1 MLIPQELQLSLIDH
15 MKSISVLR
23 LAAILLCCMYLLGF
37 ASLQAQVNKWVN
49 YTPNLTTVLKNPA
62 MGWMMYEEGWSFQG
76 TRHNKSNIYTP
87 EVFWEQMEECK
98 AADYANILYIRMLWK
113 DLEPEEGKYAW
124 IYNEQYKW
132 YIQKAKDKGLKLAF
146 RVFFH
151 GVDGVPSYV
160 YEAGATESPIDD
172 EGKTQPYYDNPVF
185 LEKLD
190 KFVEAFAKEYD
201 NPDEVDYIDAYG
213 LGRWGEGHGLAL
225 EKKENLETVIRQVTG
240 SYARHFKKVLTVMNL
255 SQSDYRF
262 SKPLVYDKLGFLPR
276 RDGIGSFW
284 FSNEERAMVH
294 DELFPKRALI
304 GEGCWWFNAQ
314 DGDNSKYKHFQ
325 GDKRFAMNDFKEA
338 FTVSVTDALD
348 SHCNTLD
355 LRVPL
360 QCKFWIEEL
369 PDQVQ
374 RFITLGGYRLYPD
387 YIKVEQDH
395 KTLTLFHSWKNYGV
409 GVLPNNHPNWNYKYQ
424 VSFVLMNERQEIVFL
439 HTEPEAEPSEWLKGM
454 SYNYLSQFDIPAK
467 LRGKYTL
474 CVGLTDKTK
483 NNEAAIDLAVSE
495 NLKIGKWISVVGLEL

>member
-1 MLIPQELQLSLIDH
+1 
-15 MKSISVLR
+15 MKSISILR
-23 LAAILLCCMYLLGF
+23 LTAILLCSMHLLGS
-37 ASLQAQVNKWVN
+37 ASLQAQMNKWVN
-49 YTPNLTTVLKNPA
+49 YSPDLTTVLKNPA

-87 EVFWEQMEECK
+87 EVFWKQMEECK
-98 AADYANILYIRMLWK
+98 AADYSNILYIRMLWK

-124 IYNEQYKW
+124 IYNERYKW

-190 KFVEAFAKEYD
+190 KFIEAFAKEYD

-213 LGRWGEGHGLAL
+213 LGRWGEGHGLVL
-225 EKKENLETVIRQVTG
+225 EKQDNLESVIRQITE

-304 GEGCWWFNAQ
+304 GEGCWWMRPGDRRRDARHLRPRGGAGRPVRRPWG
-314 DGDNSKYKHFQ
+314 DGDAHPGSMRP
-325 GDKRFAMNDFKEA
+325 GD
-338 FTVSVTDALD
+338 
-348 SHCNTLD
+348 CPGG
-355 LRVPL
+355 LR
-360 QCKFWIEEL
+360 
-369 PDQVQ
+369 
-374 RFITLGGYRLYPD
+374 
-387 YIKVEQDH
+387 
-395 KTLTLFHSWKNYGV
+395 
-409 GVLPNNHPNWNYKYQ
+409 
-424 VSFVLMNERQEIVFL
+424 
-439 HTEPEAEPSEWLKGM
+439 
-454 SYNYLSQFDIPAK
+454 PAHGPVH
-467 LRGKYTL
+467 LRGL
-474 CVGLTDKTK
+474 PCHEQEEPPPPSGVPAGRGADH
-483 NNEAAIDLAVSE
+483 DL
-495 NLKIGKWISVVGLEL
+495 L

>member
-1 MLIPQELQLSLIDH
+1 
-15 MKSISVLR
+15 
-23 LAAILLCCMYLLGF
+23 
-37 ASLQAQVNKWVN
+37 
-49 YTPNLTTVLKNPA
+49 
-62 MGWMMYEEGWSFQG
+62 
-76 TRHNKSNIYTP
+76 
-87 EVFWEQMEECK
+87 MEECK
-98 AADYANILYIRMLWK
+98 AADYSNILYIRMLWK

-124 IYNEQYKW
+124 IYNERYKW

-190 KFVEAFAKEYD
+190 KFIEAFAKEYD

-213 LGRWGEGHGLAL
+213 LGRWGEGHGLVL
-225 EKKENLETVIRQVTG
+225 EKQDNLESVIRQITE

-387 YIKVEQDH
+387 YIGIFSKC
-395 KTLTLFHSWKNYGV
+395 L
-409 GVLPNNHPNWNYKYQ
+409 
-424 VSFVLMNERQEIVFL
+424 
-439 HTEPEAEPSEWLKGM
+439 
-454 SYNYLSQFDIPAK
+454 
-467 LRGKYTL
+467 
-474 CVGLTDKTK
+474 
-483 NNEAAIDLAVSE
+483 
-495 NLKIGKWISVVGLEL
+495 

>member
-1 MLIPQELQLSLIDH
+1 
-15 MKSISVLR
+15 MKSISILR
-23 LAAILLCCMYLLGF
+23 LTAILLCSMHLLGS
-37 ASLQAQVNKWVN
+37 ASLQAQMNKWVN
-49 YTPNLTTVLKNPA
+49 YSPDLTTVLKNPA

-87 EVFWEQMEECK
+87 EVFWKQMEECK
-98 AADYANILYIRMLWK
+98 AADYSNILYIRMLWK

-124 IYNEQYKW
+124 IYNERYKW

-190 KFVEAFAKEYD
+190 KFIEAFAKEYD

-213 LGRWGEGHGLAL
+213 LGRWGEGHGLVL
-225 EKKENLETVIRQVTG
+225 EKQDNLESVIRQITE

-338 FTVSVTDALD
+338 FTVSVTDALN

-424 VSFVLMNERQEIVFL
+424 VSFVLMNEKKEIVFL
-439 HTEPEAEPSEWLKGM
+439 YTEPEAEPSEWLKGI
-454 SYNYLSQFDIPAK
+454 SYNYLSRFNIPAE
-467 LRGKYTL
+467 LQGKYTL

-483 NNEAAIDLAVSE
+483 NNEAAIDLAVSG
-495 NLKIGKWISVVGLEL
+495 NLKIGKWIFVVELEL

>member
-1 MLIPQELQLSLIDH
+1 

-49 YTPNLTTVLKNPA
+49 YTPNLITVLKNPA

-314 DGDNSKYKHFQ
+314 NGDNSKYKHFQ

-338 FTVSVTDALD
+338 FIVSVTDALD
-348 SHCNTLD
+348 NHCNTLD

-374 RFITLGGYRLYPD
+374 RFITFGGYRLYPD
-387 YIKVEQDH
+387 YIKVEQNNR
-395 KTLTLFHSWKNYGV
+395 TLTLFHSWKNYGV
-409 GVLPNNHPNWNYKYQ
+409 GVLSNNHPNWNYKYQ

-495 NLKIGKWISVVGLEL
+495 KLKIGKWIFVVGLEL

>member
-1 MLIPQELQLSLIDH
+1 MYNLLDGISNVAVFQRISAKCSKKFFWDNTHVFPNPEHVQCKILVGNFSVNLTILNPQIAKSVAYVLIDSTSFST
-15 MKSISVLR
+15 MLS
-23 LAAILLCCMYLLGF
+23 AIQSSESTNSTY
-37 ASLQAQVNKWVN
+37 
-49 YTPNLTTVLKNPA
+49 
-62 MGWMMYEEGWSFQG
+62 
-76 TRHNKSNIYTP
+76 
-87 EVFWEQMEECK
+87 
-98 AADYANILYIRMLWK
+98 
-113 DLEPEEGKYAW
+113 
-124 IYNEQYKW
+124 
-132 YIQKAKDKGLKLAF
+132 
-146 RVFFH
+146 
-151 GVDGVPSYV
+151 VPV
-160 YEAGATESPIDD
+160 A
-172 EGKTQPYYDNPVF
+172 YDNPVF

-190 KFVEAFAKEYD
+190 KFIEAFAKEYD

-213 LGRWGEGHGLAL
+213 LGRWGEGHGLVL
-225 EKKENLETVIRQVTG
+225 EKQDNLESVIRQITE

-355 LRVPL
+355 LRMPL

-424 VSFVLMNERQEIVFL
+424 VSFVLMNEKKEIVFL
-439 HTEPEAEPSEWLKGM
+439 YTEPEAEPSEWLKGI
-454 SYNYLSQFDIPAK
+454 SYNYLSRFNIPAE
-467 LRGKYTL
+467 LQGKYTL

-483 NNEAAIDLAVSE
+483 NNEAAIDLAVSG
-495 NLKIGKWISVVGLEL
+495 NLKIGKWIFVVELEL

>member
-1 MLIPQELQLSLIDH
+1 
-15 MKSISVLR
+15 MKSISILR
-23 LAAILLCCMYLLGF
+23 LTAILLCSMHLLGS
-37 ASLQAQVNKWVN
+37 ASLQAQMNKWVN
-49 YTPNLTTVLKNPA
+49 YSPDLTTVLKNPA

-87 EVFWEQMEECK
+87 EVFWKQMEECK
-98 AADYANILYIRMLWK
+98 AADYSNILYIRMLWK

-124 IYNEQYKW
+124 IYNERYKW

-190 KFVEAFAKEYD
+190 KFIEAFAKEYD

-213 LGRWGEGHGLAL
+213 LGRWGEGHGLVL
-225 EKKENLETVIRQVTG
+225 EKQDNLESVIRQITE

-338 FTVSVTDALD
+338 FTVL
-348 SHCNTLD
+348 
-355 LRVPL
+355 
-360 QCKFWIEEL
+360 
-369 PDQVQ
+369 
-374 RFITLGGYRLYPD
+374 
-387 YIKVEQDH
+387 
-395 KTLTLFHSWKNYGV
+395 
-409 GVLPNNHPNWNYKYQ
+409 
-424 VSFVLMNERQEIVFL
+424 
-439 HTEPEAEPSEWLKGM
+439 
-454 SYNYLSQFDIPAK
+454 
-467 LRGKYTL
+467 
-474 CVGLTDKTK
+474 
-483 NNEAAIDLAVSE
+483 
-495 NLKIGKWISVVGLEL
+495 

>member
-1 MLIPQELQLSLIDH
+1 
-15 MKSISVLR
+15 
-23 LAAILLCCMYLLGF
+23 
-37 ASLQAQVNKWVN
+37 
-49 YTPNLTTVLKNPA
+49 
-62 MGWMMYEEGWSFQG
+62 
-76 TRHNKSNIYTP
+76 
-87 EVFWEQMEECK
+87 
-98 AADYANILYIRMLWK
+98 MLWK

-124 IYNEQYKW
+124 IYNERYKW

-190 KFVEAFAKEYD
+190 KFIEAFAKEYD

-213 LGRWGEGHGLAL
+213 LGRWGEGHGLVL
-225 EKKENLETVIRQVTG
+225 EKQDNLESVIRQITE

-314 DGDNSKYKHFQ
+314 NGDNSKYKHFQ

-338 FTVSVTDALD
+338 FIVSVTDALD
-348 SHCNTLD
+348 NHCNTLD

-374 RFITLGGYRLYPD
+374 RFITLGGYRFYPD
-387 YIKVEQDH
+387 YIKVEQNNR
-395 KTLTLFHSWKNYGV
+395 TLTLFHSWKNYGV

-495 NLKIGKWISVVGLEL
+495 KLKIGKWIFVVGLEL